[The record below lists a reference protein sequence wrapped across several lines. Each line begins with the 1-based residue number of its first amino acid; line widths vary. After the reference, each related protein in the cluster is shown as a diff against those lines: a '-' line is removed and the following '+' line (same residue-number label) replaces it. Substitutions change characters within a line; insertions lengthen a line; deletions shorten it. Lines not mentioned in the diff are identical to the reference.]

1 MTDLRD
7 WPERQDELVD
17 EDPHAGALIVC
28 ADCGNEWAPR
38 FYSDD
43 CPNCDTEEHPYD
55 PRY

>member
-1 MTDLRD
+1 MGSS

-17 EDPHAGALIVC
+17 PNEDATIVC

-43 CPNCDTEEHPYD
+43 CPNCEAEESND